1 MDKKPEKLVPEV
13 RFKGFTDDWEQREL
27 GDITNYIKG
36 YAFKSAS
43 YQAKGNVLLIRASDL
58 SSGTLAFLPDKKYLP
73 SQFLETFKRYKLNQ
87 GDIVIT
93 TVGSKSTMKSSAVGR
108 PIYINSNKPY
118 LLNQNLVK
126 ITVND
131 SINSFYLYNQL
142 LKSKYKYFVSTI
154 ERGNANQA
162 NITIHD
168 LWKYKAFLTSELEE
182 KQIGHLLLKLNQLF
196 YLQQRKLEQ
205 LNLLQKY
212 VKEKTLPSQKKLPK
226 LRFLNT
232 PYNTYK
238 FSELFKKSTKKND
251 GQILQNHVISVA
263 SMRWGKLP
271 KSSSEAYMKT
281 YFIFNKG
288 DIAYEGNR
296 SKRYSF
302 GRFVANDL
310 GNGIVSH
317 VFSVFNS
324 KINFNLE
331 FLKNYINSEQ
341 VMRDPLRMSTSRTTM
356 MTNLVLKDIA
366 KQTLMIPSK
375 NEQDLLGSLYKI
387 TQSMIE
393 LNEKQQQELIYLK
406 KYLLQKLFI

>member
-1 MDKKPEKLVPEV
+1 MDKKPERLVPEV
-13 RFKGFTDDWEQREL
+13 RFKGFTDDWEQRKL
-27 GDITNYIKG
+27 GDIINYIKG

-43 YQAKGNVLLIRASDL
+43 YQAKGNVLLVRASDL

-131 SINSFYLYNQL
+131 SINSFYLYTQL

-182 KQIGHLLLKLNQLF
+182 KQIGHLFLKLNQLF

-205 LNLLQKY
+205 LRQLKIFTLQRMFIDKDCKQPILRFKNFNDNWLPHKFNDIANTFSGGTPAISNKDYYGGNIPFIRSAEINKNTTQLHLTPDGLKNSSAKFIKKGTLLYALYGATSGEVGIAQIDGAINQAVMAINLKKDNVYFIKTWLIKNKRKIISTYLQGGQGNLSAKI
-212 VKEKTLPSQKKLPK
+212 VKHLKLSLPK
-226 LRFLNT
+226 IEEEKL
-232 PYNTYK
+232 
-238 FSELFKKSTKKND
+238 
-251 GQILQNHVISVA
+251 ISITI
-263 SMRWGKLP
+263 
-271 KSSSEAYMKT
+271 MK
-281 YFIFNKG
+281 I
-288 DIAYEGNR
+288 D
-296 SKRYSF
+296 S
-302 GRFVANDL
+302 
-310 GNGIVSH
+310 
-317 VFSVFNS
+317 
-324 KINFNLE
+324 
-331 FLKNYINSEQ
+331 
-341 VMRDPLRMSTSRTTM
+341 
-356 MTNLVLKDIA
+356 
-366 KQTLMIPSK
+366 
-375 NEQDLLGSLYKI
+375 
-387 TQSMIE
+387 
-393 LNEKQQQELIYLK
+393 
-406 KYLLQKLFI
+406 

>member
-1 MDKKPEKLVPEV
+1 M
-13 RFKGFTDDWEQREL
+13 
-27 GDITNYIKG
+27 GDITIPIKTYPYTRKYETKNITKFKYIHYGDIHTGK
-36 YAFKSAS
+36 AKKINEPSKLPS
-43 YQAKGNVLLIRASDL
+43 ITKGNYS
-58 SSGTLAFLPDKKYLP
+58 TL
-73 SQFLETFKRYKLNQ
+73 RN
-87 GDIVIT
+87 GDV
-93 TVGSKSTMKSSAVGR
+93 VVA
-108 PIYINSNKPY
+108 
-118 LLNQNLVK
+118 
-126 ITVND
+126 D
-131 SINSFYLYNQL
+131 
-142 LKSKYKYFVSTI
+142 
-154 ERGNANQA
+154 
-162 NITIHD
+162 
-168 LWKYKAFLTSELEE
+168 TSEDYKGIADAAILLSTGAFSIIAGLHTIAFRPNRKLVFPMFIYYNLQTSRFKHYEYHVGTGLKVFGISSNLFFDYSAFHPSLIEQQEISKLIESLEN
-182 KQIGHLLLKLNQLF
+182 LLS
-196 YLQQRKLEQ
+196 LQQRKLEQ

-212 VKEKTLPSQKKLPK
+212 VEEKTLPSQKKLPR

-324 KINFNLE
+324 KINFNGGL
-331 FLKNYINSEQ
+331 
-341 VMRDPLRMSTSRTTM
+341 
-356 MTNLVLKDIA
+356 
-366 KQTLMIPSK
+366 
-375 NEQDLLGSLYKI
+375 
-387 TQSMIE
+387 
-393 LNEKQQQELIYLK
+393 
-406 KYLLQKLFI
+406 

>member
-1 MDKKPEKLVPEV
+1 MENVFTKYQKRINPTQQNLELWSLTIDQGLVAKTKRYDRSFLVRKNDIFNLVP
-13 RFKGFTDDWEQREL
+13 
-27 GDITNYIKG
+27 KG
-36 YAFKSAS
+36 YFVYNPMNITLGTIDVNKYHSIAVSGYYIVLKSND
-43 YQAKGNVLLIRASDL
+43 QFNV
-58 SSGTLAFLPDKKYLP
+58 AFLASLLHTSSMINKYKRFSTGSLLEKQRL
-73 SQFLETFKRYKLNQ
+73 QFPNFAK
-87 GDIVIT
+87 
-93 TVGSKSTMKSSAVGR
+93 
-108 PIYINSNKPY
+108 
-118 LLNQNLVK
+118 VK
-126 ITVND
+126 IISPRLSEQTKIGLLMNQVNNLID
-131 SINSFYLYNQL
+131 
-142 LKSKYKYFVSTI
+142 
-154 ERGNANQA
+154 
-162 NITIHD
+162 
-168 LWKYKAFLTSELEE
+168 
-182 KQIGHLLLKLNQLF
+182 
-196 YLQQRKLEQ
+196 LQQRKLEQ

-393 LNEKQQQELIYLK
+393 LNKKQQQELIYLK

>member
-1 MDKKPEKLVPEV
+1 MFLSVENINTLLSNKYISENEYRQ
-13 RFKGFTDDWEQREL
+13 RFKIKPQYLDVFMTRIGTI
-27 GDITNYIKG
+27 GKTN
-36 YAFKSAS
+36 
-43 YQAKGNVLLIRASDL
+43 
-58 SSGTLAFLPDKKYLP
+58 
-73 SQFLETFKRYKLNQ
+73 
-87 GDIVIT
+87 VIT
-93 TVGSKSTMKSSAVGR
+93 THKPIAYYVSLALLRPQNIQSFFLSFIIQTSKVQQDIWKRTLQIAFPQK
-108 PIYINSNKPY
+108 INKDEIGKVTLALP
-118 LLNQNLVK
+118 LQK
-126 ITVND
+126 EQID
-131 SINSFYLYNQL
+131 
-142 LKSKYKYFVSTI
+142 I
-154 ERGNANQA
+154 E
-162 NITIHD
+162 
-168 LWKYKAFLTSELEE
+168 K
-182 KQIGHLLLKLNQLF
+182 LLLKLDKLIT
-196 YLQQRKLEQ
+196 LQQRKLEQ

-212 VKEKTLPSQKKLPK
+212 VEEKTLPSQKKLPK

>member
-205 LNLLQKY
+205 LKQLKKAMLQQLFVDKNNKQPNLRFKNFKGNWEQHRLEEVAQVTMGQSPSSKNYTDNPNDYVLVQRNADLKSNKISPRVWTKEVTKQVHKGEIIMTVRAPVGYLAMANMDAVIGRGVAAIDGNKYLLQTKLMDRTW
-212 VKEKTLPSQKKLPK
+212 EKLSSGSTFESISSNDIKNLEIKVTETEEEKLIAK
-226 LRFLNT
+226 LMDT
-232 PYNTYK
+232 
-238 FSELFKKSTKKND
+238 
-251 GQILQNHVISVA
+251 V
-263 SMRWGKLP
+263 
-271 KSSSEAYMKT
+271 T
-281 YFIFNKG
+281 YFVTLQKNK
-288 DIAYEGNR
+288 
-296 SKRYSF
+296 
-302 GRFVANDL
+302 L
-310 GNGIVSH
+310 TQ
-317 VFSVFNS
+317 
-324 KINFNLE
+324 L
-331 FLKNYINSEQ
+331 
-341 VMRDPLRMSTSRTTM
+341 TT
-356 MTNLVLKDIA
+356 
-366 KQTLMIPSK
+366 
-375 NEQDLLGSLYKI
+375 
-387 TQSMIE
+387 
-393 LNEKQQQELIYLK
+393 LK
-406 KYLLQKLFI
+406 KYLLQNLFI

>member
-1 MDKKPEKLVPEV
+1 DEGEYYFINGNNLIEGRIQITEETKHVSYSELSDNDKALNNL
-13 RFKGFTDDWEQREL
+13 T
-27 GDITNYIKG
+27 
-36 YAFKSAS
+36 
-43 YQAKGNVLLIRASDL
+43 LLMSIN
-58 SSGTLAFLPDKKYLP
+58 GTIGQLAFY
-73 SQFLETFKRYKLNQ
+73 SNESIKL
-87 GDIVIT
+87 G
-93 TVGSKSTMKSSAVGR
+93 KSVA
-108 PIYINSNKPY
+108 YIRFG
-118 LLNQNLVK
+118 NLA
-126 ITVND
+126 IL
-131 SINSFYLYNQL
+131 SFYYGVLMTSNTQQYFNRRVTGTTIKNLGLNEIRNFKYPIPNGNEQDKIGKL
-142 LKSKYKYFVSTI
+142 IKSLDTL
-154 ERGNANQA
+154 
-162 NITIHD
+162 IT
-168 LWKYKAFLTSELEE
+168 
-182 KQIGHLLLKLNQLF
+182 
-196 YLQQRKLEQ
+196 LQQRKLKQ
-205 LNLLQKY
+205 LNLLQRY
-212 VKEKTLPSQKKLPK
+212 IKEKTLPSQKELPK
-226 LRFLNT
+226 LRFLTT

-251 GQILQNHVISVA
+251 EQILQNHVISVA

-296 SKRYSF
+296 SKSYSF

-375 NEQDLLGSLYKI
+375 DEQDLLGSLYKI